1 MHGHN
6 LCLLHGKVTVTE
18 IPQSPYSQR
27 NQPFRHCLC
36 RFFRQTQHCG
46 CRLIGSTKIIQFV
59 HGLDRQSGKLSAD
72 EFRLDV
78 ENPHQPEA
86 TLFKADVF
94 RNHFSQ
100 TACTDHDR
108 RKLFRQTHDLL

>member
-1 MHGHN
+1 MAQFSQQEQN
-6 LCLLHGKVTVTE
+6 AMRREAARRAREMQKRVYFGK
-18 IPQSPYSQR
+18 QQGSSPYADYPPEEPPQEKTPS
-27 NQPFRHCLC
+27 P
-36 RFFRQTQHCG
+36 
-46 CRLIGSTKIIQFV
+46 K
-59 HGLDRQSGKLSAD
+59 SGKLSAD